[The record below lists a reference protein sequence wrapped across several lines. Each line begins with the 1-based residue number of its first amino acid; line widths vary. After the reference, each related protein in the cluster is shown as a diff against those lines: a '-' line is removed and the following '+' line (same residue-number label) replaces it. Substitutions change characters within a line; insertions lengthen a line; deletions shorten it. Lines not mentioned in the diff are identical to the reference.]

1 MRNAGRLN
9 SLAFHR
15 GTRERLSPFTNR
27 VEQLDPVGFIDM
39 NYPYPHFGG
48 DVPYYNN
55 GTTGAAKIGV
65 LSTEGKIVYMAD
77 NPLSIRREFS
87 YSGTNFALSGLS
99 IDFYPITN
107 YLRDTQNMSTTYWT
121 QTSATGLGTPN
132 ATGPDGLTSAISIT
146 TSASP
151 ATISQS
157 RGAIGVG
164 NKRFSVWM
172 RRQRGTGTVE
182 IACNTA
188 TYTSVTVTSEWQ
200 RFEVT
205 ASVSVVVGIRISSSP
220 YSETAIEVFAPMVT
234 RESNYDGNAPEIIH
248 ATGSDLTYSGNQIS
262 IGTSGTSLGLNEGAF
277 VLEAAPARLNSSARL
292 WTPYA
297 VIGANSSIDESY
309 ANASIQFAPSNS
321 TVGFN
326 IFDGF
331 DISNEFNVDNASPN
345 IVRVACSWTADGMI
359 AAINGNTPISLGLY
373 VPNLINTGSEII
385 SSGCSIRYAA
395 HYDHAVDSSTVREL
409 SRIRK

>member
-15 GTRERLSPFTNR
+15 GTRERLSPLTNR

-39 NYPYPHFGG
+39 NYPYPHFSG

-55 GTTGAAKIGV
+55 GTTGTAKIGV
-65 LSTEGKIVYMAD
+65 LSSEGKIVYMAD

-99 IDFYPITN
+99 IDRLPITN

-132 ATGPDGLTSAISIT
+132 ATGPDGLTSAITIT
-146 TSASP
+146 ATASP
-151 ATISQS
+151 ATVTQS

-164 NKRFSVWM
+164 NKRFSVWL
-172 RRQRGTGTVE
+172 RRVSGSGTVE
-182 IACNTA
+182 IACNTGL
-188 TYTSVTVTSEWQ
+188 YTTVTVTSEWQ
-200 RFEVT
+200 RFEST
-205 ASVSVVVGIRISSSP
+205 TPNAVVVGIRLTGSP
-220 YSETAIEVFAPMVT
+220 LQVIEVFAPMVT

-262 IGTSGTSLGLNEGAF
+262 IGTSGTSLGLNEGTF

-297 VIGANSSIDESY
+297 VIEAISGIDDSY
-309 ANASIQFAPSNS
+309 ASASISFAPTNT
-321 TVGFN
+321 TVGLN
-326 IFDGF
+326 IYDGT
-331 DISNEFNVDNASPN
+331 DTTSELNVDNASPN
-345 IVRVACSWTADGMI
+345 IVRVACSWTADGML
-359 AAINGNTPISLGLY
+359 AATNGNTPTSLGLY
-373 VPNLINTGSEII
+373 VPNLNNTGSNIR

-395 HYDHAVDSSTVREL
+395 HYNHAVEESTLVEL
-409 SRIRK
+409 SRIRR